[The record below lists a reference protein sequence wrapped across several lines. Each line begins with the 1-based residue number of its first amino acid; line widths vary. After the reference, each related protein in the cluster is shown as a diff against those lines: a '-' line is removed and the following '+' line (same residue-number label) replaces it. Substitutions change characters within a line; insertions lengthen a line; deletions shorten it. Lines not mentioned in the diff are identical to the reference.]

1 LSHGRGDYAQD
12 FLELIGVVT
21 VSFILPV
28 KKLELSIPGNQHGNS
43 DLPQPTFPVLV
54 FTSLSEFRVGVSG
67 HVVAV
72 VGSIEKETIGI
83 HLLDLANP
91 LEEK

>member
-1 LSHGRGDYAQD
+1 
-12 FLELIGVVT
+12 
-21 VSFILPV
+21 
-28 KKLELSIPGNQHGNS
+28 
-43 DLPQPTFPVLV
+43 
-54 FTSLSEFRVGVSG
+54 VGVSG